1 MQGQSFSLVLTQ
13 AVMEGSTRQEV
24 DAPYLSTRALL
35 LGMVSSGFDMMV
47 SGEERRC
54 REIFASRARRRDVT
68 ENGYENVGL
77 SHEDSFGDDRIP
89 DNATQHTCTFEA
101 PTKPIQTE

>member
-47 SGEERRC
+47 SGEEQKMSRDLCFKSEKKRC
-54 REIFASRARRRDVT
+54 DREWLRKRGPFS
-68 ENGYENVGL
+68 
-77 SHEDSFGDDRIP
+77 
-89 DNATQHTCTFEA
+89 
-101 PTKPIQTE
+101 